1 MSKIADKLNTGN
13 EDCYQPQ
20 WAGRMIRGDVKTN
33 FVTENVTSLEAPFRR
48 RGENVTVKYFFRKWR
63 LLKNNDMKYLIV

>member
-33 FVTENVTSLEAPFRR
+33 FVTENVTSLEASFRR
-48 RGENVTVKYFFRKWR
+48 RGEKSNPKILKHGR
-63 LLKNNDMKYLIV
+63 LLRNTFIRQHI